1 MLALAEKEVNIEES
15 TTPQLESFSFK
26 KLQTGTGTTNKPAI
40 KISTVAGL
48 QKKLVSVDPR
58 PLVPI
63 LQDNNSLTVPQ
74 PQKRDN
80 ERVKFLN
87 MNINTNDIDVI
98 ESQQSVDLS
107 VLSQF
112 SPFN

>member
-1 MLALAEKEVNIEES
+1 MLFLAEREVNIEES
-15 TTPQLESFSFK
+15 TTPQLESSSFR
-26 KLQTGTGTTNKPAI
+26 KLQTGTGAFNKPAI
-40 KISTVAGL
+40 KISKVAGL
-48 QKKLVSVDPR
+48 QKKIVSVDPR
-58 PLVPI
+58 PLAPI

-74 PQKRDN
+74 KREN
-80 ERVKFLN
+80 ERVRFLN

>member
-26 KLQTGTGTTNKPAI
+26 KLQTGTMNKPAI

-48 QKKLVSVDPR
+48 QKKIVSVDPR

-74 PQKRDN
+74 PQN
-80 ERVKFLN
+80 ERVRFLN

-98 ESQQSVDLS
+98 ESQ
-107 VLSQF
+107 
-112 SPFN
+112 